1 MVWDPTGRFLG
12 SLFQANAFQIWDTKS
27 QSLHSSVAWNIAE
40 SRESHFQWSGD
51 GQRLALVDHAGHI
64 QMHLMDTKQTID
76 WTQVLLLDSNNVVT
90 SIAWGPADK
99 WLAISESLRTQF
111 VDPLTQEVSATWPVS
126 ILGWN
131 NDRTRWMC
139 SRGIGDVDSEK
150 IRIEVNLSISSV
162 WSPDGRYP
170 GHPTILRSL
179 WTNQ

>member
-64 QMHLMDTKQTID
+64 QMHLMDTKQTLE
-76 WTQVLLLDSNNVVT
+76 WTPVLLLDSNSVVT
-90 SIAWGPADK
+90 NIAWGPGDK

-111 VDPLTQEVSATWPVS
+111 IDPLTQEISATWPVS